1 MGVAERGGEG
11 QGMGGVGT
19 HINTGFIYR
28 QPPPPTPNQENEGGG
43 G

>member
-11 QGMGGVGT
+11 QGMGGGT

-28 QPPPPTPNQENEGGG
+28 QPPPPTPNQENEEGGG
-43 G
+43 